1 MTEYIR
7 VATGKTRDQEGR
19 AEHIWVTIDLSTCV
33 LQWYP
38 IGFGFP
44 GGTFKFYVRLSIE
57 CNTMSQGETDRQAGH
72 SIKAWREKCHR
83 VGLIQVDKSLIK

>member
-38 IGFGFP
+38 IGVWFSCWIS
-44 GGTFKFYVRLSIE
+44 FYVRLGIE
-57 CNTMSQGETDRQAGH
+57 CNTMSQGETDRQACH
-72 SIKAWREKCHR
+72 SITAWREKCHR
-83 VGLIQVDKSLIK
+83 VGLIQVDMSLIK

>member
-7 VATGKTRDQEGR
+7 VATGKTRDQQGR

-38 IGFGFP
+38 
-44 GGTFKFYVRLSIE
+44 
-57 CNTMSQGETDRQAGH
+57 M
-72 SIKAWREKCHR
+72 
-83 VGLIQVDKSLIK
+83 GLIFLVEKTIFMSALVLNAILRLKERQTDKLVIPLKLGEKNVTVLGSFRLTSP

>member
-7 VATGKTRDQEGR
+7 VATGKTRDQQGR

-38 IGFGFP
+38 IGVWFSWWKKTISMSDWALNAILCLKERQIDKLVIPLKLGEKNVTVLGSF
-44 GGTFKFYVRLSIE
+44 RLT
-57 CNTMSQGETDRQAGH
+57 CP
-72 SIKAWREKCHR
+72 
-83 VGLIQVDKSLIK
+83 